1 MYQALLSLDN
11 VLGYWHEGGAQMSTD
26 FLSTL
31 TWNGITYNSLGI
43 WEIFTNQVDEAWAC
57 SLLWASPKFQGHQKW
72 FRPEIVMKDEK
83 FHMLSTWVGN
93 YNPSHLSYPWTDLI
107 KVRPQTSMDMSL
119 LTSSK
124 LTNALSH
131 PSQSYFLPNPPPPPP
146 KKAQISLCGELFITY
161 LTNHQSYP
169 GQTKVTNTSGRLL
182 SDLY

>member
-107 KVRPQTSMDMSL
+107 KVRPQTSMDRSL

-131 PSQSYFLPNPPPPPP
+131 PSQSYFLPNPPPTP